1 MKVDLHTHTTFSDGT
16 LEPEDLVQSAHEM
29 GITHLA
35 IADHDS
41 TGSLESARVKASEL
55 GMTVISGVE
64 INTKDS
70 ISVHILG
77 YFVDEN
83 DEGFQKILSRHR
95 TLREKRAQM
104 ILGKL
109 NRMGIKILLSDFNH
123 RKESAAIGRP
133 HIADKLKEKGI
144 VFSRQEAFD
153 KFLAQGRPAYASYEG
168 PTPKDAIDTILS
180 SKGVPV
186 IAHPGYSVSNETIE
200 ALAKMG
206 LAGIEVYYP
215 SHNPEQ
221 IRNFLETA
229 KRCGLIVTGGS
240 DYHGPGSGHEK
251 LGEVNVPESTIE
263 ELQERRV
270 SLFG

>member
-1 MKVDLHTHTTFSDGT
+1 MKADLHTHTTYSDGT
-16 LEPEDLVQSAHEM
+16 LDPEELILCAREQK
-29 GITHLA
+29 ITHLA

-41 TGSLESARVKASEL
+41 TGSLEIARAKASEF

-70 ISVHILG
+70 ISVHVLG
-77 YFVDEN
+77 YLIDEK
-83 DEGFQKILSRHR
+83 DERLQKILSRHR
-95 TLREKRAQM
+95 ELRENRARM
-104 ILGKL
+104 ILEKL

-123 RKESAAIGRP
+123 RKEGAAIGRP
-133 HIADKLKEKGI
+133 HIADKLKERGI

-168 PTPKDAIDTILS
+168 PTPKEAIDAILA

-186 IAHPGYSVSNETIE
+186 VAHPGYSVSNETIE
-200 ALAKMG
+200 SLARMG

-221 IRNFLETA
+221 VGNFLQIA
-229 KRCGLIVTGGS
+229 KRFNLIVTGGS

-251 LGEVNVPESTIE
+251 LGEVNVPEQTVE
-263 ELQERRV
+263 DLQQCKAR
-270 SLFG
+270 LFG